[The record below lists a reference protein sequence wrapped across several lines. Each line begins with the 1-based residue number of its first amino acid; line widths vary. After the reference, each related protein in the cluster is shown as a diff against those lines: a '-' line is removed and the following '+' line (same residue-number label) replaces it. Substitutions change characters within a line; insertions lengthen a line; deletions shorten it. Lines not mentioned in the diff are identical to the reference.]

1 MMISSRV
8 EEDKNIEGN
17 IIKDERN
24 LYRSKK
30 LKKEAYDLFSVK
42 KENKAMKD
50 SETDIQIRN
59 NRNLFEHGERKNHYK
74 PARECNI

>member
-1 MMISSRV
+1 MISSRV

-50 SETDIQIRN
+50 S
-59 NRNLFEHGERKNHYK
+59 
-74 PARECNI
+74 